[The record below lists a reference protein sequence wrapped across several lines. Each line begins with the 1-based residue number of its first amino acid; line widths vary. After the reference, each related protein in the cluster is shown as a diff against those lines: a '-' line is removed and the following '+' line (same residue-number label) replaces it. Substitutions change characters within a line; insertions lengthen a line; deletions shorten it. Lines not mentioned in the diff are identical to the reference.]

1 MITIQGGPNATAS
14 VPGPHNDASDF
25 WGSGL
30 VILVII
36 GAIALTRLVFR
47 RPRDEQVEET
57 SNVAPDTTTGTSKP
71 PSEEGGEG

>member
-1 MITIQGGPNATAS
+1 MITVQGGPSATANI
-14 VPGPHNDASDF
+14 PGPHNDAADF

-47 RPRDEQVEET
+47 RPGSSVQET
-57 SNVAPDTTTGTSKP
+57 SDETPEPADAPKDEAP
-71 PSEEGGEG
+71 QL

>member
-1 MITIQGGPNATAS
+1 VITVQGGPSATANI
-14 VPGPHNDASDF
+14 PGPHNDAADF

-47 RPRDEQVEET
+47 RPASSAEET
-57 SNVAPDTTTGTSKP
+57 SDETPDPSDP
-71 PSEEGGEG
+71 PGGEAPRP

>member
-1 MITIQGGPNATAS
+1 MGGPGSVITIQGGPNATAN
-14 VPGPHNDASDF
+14 VPGPHNDAADF

-47 RPRDEQVEET
+47 RP
-57 SNVAPDTTTGTSKP
+57 GTST
-71 PSEEGGEG
+71 EGEGGPPAPTDTGPG

>member
-1 MITIQGGPNATAS
+1 MITIQGGPSATANI
-14 VPGPHNDASDF
+14 PGPHNDAADF

-47 RPRDEQVEET
+47 RPASSEQESSDET
-57 SNVAPDTTTGTSKP
+57 PD
-71 PSEEGGEG
+71 PSEAAAGEAPQQ

>member
-1 MITIQGGPNATAS
+1 MQGGPTATANI
-14 VPGPHNDASDF
+14 PGPHNDAADF

-47 RPRDEQVEET
+47 RPASTAEET
-57 SNVAPDTTTGTSKP
+57 SD
-71 PSEEGGEG
+71 PSEDPRGEARHP

>member
-1 MITIQGGPNATAS
+1 MITVQGGPTATANI
-14 VPGPHNDASDF
+14 PGPHNDAADF

-47 RPRDEQVEET
+47 RPASTAEET
-57 SNVAPDTTTGTSKP
+57 SAETSD
-71 PSEEGGEG
+71 PSEDPRGEARHP